1 MPLWSCFKIFLPCRP
16 PVWLAGGM
24 YGGQM
29 GLWWEHYHSLLYS
42 ANQACARFL
51 AVLCFHSLNLLLH
64 LVWTENIHFP
74 LSFGWGQQT
83 DPGTVTIVLLWTVQ
97 FCFAFPW
104 LLIAVSLLVEELD
117 RKREQKAS
125 SDVFAEQ
132 RVTYVEEL
140 GLWVGLGAPPATC
153 WTTAPASS
161 GQGTNIWCSSYFGAV
176 LVLLSTILVL

>member
-1 MPLWSCFKIFLPCRP
+1 MPLWSCFKIFLPRQP

-64 LVWTENIHFP
+64 LVWTEHIHGP

-83 DPGTVTIVLLWTVQ
+83 DPGLLCQKTATIVLQWTLQ
-97 FCFAFPW
+97 FRFAFLW
-104 LLIAVSLLVEELD
+104 LLIAISLLVEELD

-132 RVTYVEEL
+132 RVTYVDEL
-140 GLWVGLGAPPATC
+140 GLTGS
-153 WTTAPASS
+153 TT
-161 GQGTNIWCSSYFGAV
+161 GH
-176 LVLLSTILVL
+176 LLDHRSCFSRSRHKHLM